1 MKASRT
7 FALAVAGLALMVFVQ
22 NLLGRELNAFFLRF
36 PGIDK
41 GLHTVEYFL
50 VVVLVYALGRRT
62 LHVQH
67 ELWHVRLAIGLAVLL
82 AALDESL
89 QRLAP
94 ARNVE
99 TLDFVAN
106 LAGITMGWVAVRKP
120 TRRIA
125 LASGALALS
134 VTAFVAWDTHVKLID
149 YSRALRYER
158 ARDFVKAREHY
169 LRALDAGLR
178 TPGLFNELG
187 WVEIESGVGDPVK
200 AVAYAQT
207 ALEMQPGNPDI
218 ADTYGWALLHA
229 GRITDAVAQLEKA
242 YAASPEMYCIHYH
255 LGAAYLAAGR
265 REKAEYHFKRQ
276 LEKQGTR
283 EAAFAREALDRMD
296 ASGPGERRDAR
307 SRSGSQKP

>member
-1 MKASRT
+1 MRLRLL
-7 FALAVAGLALMVFVQ
+7 LATGVAGVAAVIFAE
-22 NLLGRELNAFFLRF
+22 NLFGRELNAFFLRF

-41 GLHTVEYFL
+41 GLHTLEYLF
-50 VVVLVYALGRRT
+50 VVVLLHALVRRT

-67 ELWHVRLAIGLAVLL
+67 ELWHVRLAIGLSVLL

-106 LAGITMGWVAVRKP
+106 LAGITMGWVVVGKP
-120 TRRIA
+120 ARRTA
-125 LASGALALS
+125 LAATAVAVS
-134 VTAFVAWDTHVKLID
+134 VAAFVAWDTHVKLID

-158 ARDFVKAREHY
+158 EHDFVRAREHY
-169 LRALDAGLR
+169 LKALDAGLR

-200 AVAYAQT
+200 AVAYART
-207 ALEMQPGNPDI
+207 ALEMQPGNADI

-229 GRITDAVAQLEKA
+229 GRTSDAVAQLEKA

-255 LGAAYLAAGR
+255 LGAAYLAANQ

-276 LEKQGTR
+276 LEKPGTR
-283 EAAFAREALDRMD
+283 EAAFAREALERMD
-296 ASGPGERRDAR
+296 ASGPGGA
-307 SRSGSQKP
+307 S